1 MLFQKN
7 ISSNK
12 TKENLLFYDI
22 KDFCLAHI
30 ILVSVKF
37 ELNDRRTLA
46 ALLVSVYVTT
56 LTCQKKK
63 KLYMQKKIY
72 INNYFKLICSMATL
86 T

>member
-46 ALLVSVYVTT
+46 ALLVCDQPHLS
-56 LTCQKKK
+56 KKK
-63 KLYMQKKIY
+63 KKK
-72 INNYFKLICSMATL
+72 NYTCKKRFI
-86 T
+86 

>member
-7 ISSNK
+7 ISLNK

-37 ELNDRRTLA
+37 EMNDRRTLA
-46 ALLVSVYVTT
+46 ALLVCDHPHLS
-56 LTCQKKK
+56 KKK
-63 KLYMQKKIY
+63 KKNIHAKKDLYK
-72 INNYFKLICSMATL
+72 
-86 T
+86 

>member
-46 ALLVSVYVTT
+46 ALLVCDHPHLS
-56 LTCQKKK
+56 KKK

-72 INNYFKLICSMATL
+72 INNYFKLICSMTTL